1 MPAKKKRY
9 TSKQKKKIINKKKPP
24 NTKSNFRLDFDYKKS
39 SLFIFSKM
47 IVNFPYLFIN
57 KIVTILIDIVLAIY
71 KLLKQIFI
79 FSFKIKEAVFGIV
92 FGVLSGSI
100 AAVIVYSYM
109 DINSDINKTVNEQN
123 IADNSVIKEQLKI
136 LDRKISNII
145 LENQANKVS
154 IDKIDDL
161 ETQVL
166 TSINNT
172 KENLKNVEAVNQRIE
187 NVINNSQMIRK
198 EINELEQNILNNS
211 KLMLSSSKTELS
223 NRLYLAQSLVDRLKS
238 GVPYAPQ
245 LVALGEEGLNPALL
259 RYAKGGAPTLADLAA
274 RLSVRAGELR
284 DADKTKRDVNWRDNL
299 RSEISKYVKIK
310 PTDINSIK
318 GTPGALL
325 RAEDAISKGNLKKA
339 IKEVDSLTP
348 NDRGVLNAWLSEA
361 KARQNANIA
370 AENLLAK
377 TTAALRK
384 RN

>member
-9 TSKQKKKIINKKKPP
+9 TSKRKRKIINKKKLP
-24 NTKSNFRLDFDYKKS
+24 NTKNNFSLNFDYKKS

-47 IVNFPYLFIN
+47 IINFPYIFIN
-57 KIVTILIDIVLAIY
+57 KLVSILINIVLAIY
-71 KLLKQIFI
+71 TILKQIFI

-109 DINSDINKTVNEQN
+109 DMNSDINKTINEQN
-123 IADNSVIKEQLKI
+123 IADNSVIKEQLQV

-145 LENQANKVS
+145 LENEANKVS

-161 ETQVL
+161 ETQVF

-187 NVINNSQMIRK
+187 NVINNSEKIRK
-198 EINELEQNILNNS
+198 EINELEQNIINNS

-310 PTDINSIK
+310 PTDINSIQ

-339 IKEVDSLTP
+339 IKEVDSLIP
-348 NDRGVLNAWLSEA
+348 KDRGVLNAWLSEA

>member
-1 MPAKKKRY
+1 MPARKKKFI
-9 TSKQKKKIINKKKPP
+9 SKQKKKTNSKKK
-24 NTKSNFRLDFDYKKS
+24 SLDTRKYFNLNFDYKRN
-39 SLFIFSKM
+39 SLFIFAKM
-47 IVNFPYLFIN
+47 LVNFPYIFIN
-57 KIVTILIDIVLAIY
+57 KLAAILIDIVLAIY
-71 KLLKQIFI
+71 SFIRQIFI
-79 FSFKIKEAVFGIV
+79 FSFKVKEATFGIV

-100 AAVIVYSYM
+100 AAVVIYSYM
-109 DINSDINKTVNEQN
+109 DLNSQINKTVNEKN
-123 IADNSVIKEQLKI
+123 IADNSVIREQLTI
-136 LDRKISNII
+136 LDKKISDII
-145 LENQANKVS
+145 LENEVNKKS
-154 IDKIDDL
+154 LNKIADL
-161 ETQVL
+161 EKQIIN
-166 TSINNT
+166 SSNNT
-172 KENLKNVEAVNQRIE
+172 KENLKNLNIVSENIVDIVKKSEKIQIE
-187 NVINNSQMIRK
+187 VKELKQDVI
-198 EINELEQNILNNS
+198 NNS

-245 LVALGEEGLNPALL
+245 LVALGEEGLDPALL
-259 RYAKGGAPTLADLAA
+259 RYAKGGAPTLVDLAA

-284 DADKTKRDVNWRDNL
+284 DADKTKRDINWRDNL

-325 RAEDAISKGNLKKA
+325 RAEYAISQGNLKKA

-348 NDRGVLNAWLSEA
+348 KDRGVLNAWLSEA
-361 KARQNANIA
+361 KARQSANIA

>member
-9 TSKQKKKIINKKKPP
+9 NSKQKKKLINKKKTP
-24 NTKSNFRLDFDYKKS
+24 NTKNNFRLNFDYKNS

-47 IVNFPYLFIN
+47 IINFPYIFIN
-57 KIVTILIDIVLAIY
+57 KLVSILINIVLAIY
-71 KLLKQIFI
+71 TILKQIFI

-109 DINSDINKTVNEQN
+109 DMNSDINKTINEQN
-123 IADNSVIKEQLKI
+123 IADNSVIKEQLKV

-145 LENQANKVS
+145 LENEANKVS

-161 ETQVL
+161 ETQVF

-172 KENLKNVEAVNQRIE
+172 KENLKNVEAVNQKIE
-187 NVINNSQMIRK
+187 NVINNSEKIRK
-198 EINELEQNILNNS
+198 EINELEQNIINNS

-310 PTDINSIK
+310 PTDINSIQ

-339 IKEVDSLTP
+339 IKEVDSLIP
-348 NDRGVLNAWLSEA
+348 KDRGVLNAWLSEA

>member
-9 TSKQKKKIINKKKPP
+9 NSKQKKKLINKKKTP
-24 NTKSNFRLDFDYKKS
+24 NTKNNFRLNFDYKNS

-47 IVNFPYLFIN
+47 IINFPYIFIN
-57 KIVTILIDIVLAIY
+57 KLVSILINIVLAIY
-71 KLLKQIFI
+71 TILKQIFI

-109 DINSDINKTVNEQN
+109 DMNSDINKTINEQN
-123 IADNSVIKEQLKI
+123 IADNSVIKEQLKV

-145 LENQANKVS
+145 LENEANKVS

-161 ETQVL
+161 ETQVF

-187 NVINNSQMIRK
+187 NVINNSEKIRK
-198 EINELEQNILNNS
+198 EINELEQNIINNS

-310 PTDINSIK
+310 PTDINSIQ

-339 IKEVDSLTP
+339 IKEVDSLIP
-348 NDRGVLNAWLSEA
+348 KDRGVLNAWLSEA
-361 KARQNANIA
+361 KERQNANIA